1 MSFYIGVSVILIF
14 LCGVIYIQHTVDFGQ
29 GKRNKMR

>member
-1 MSFYIGVSVILIF
+1 MNFYLGVSLVLLI

-29 GKRNKMR
+29 GRRNKKS

>member
-1 MSFYIGVSVILIF
+1 MNFYIGVVAVLII

-29 GKRNKMR
+29 GKRNKIR